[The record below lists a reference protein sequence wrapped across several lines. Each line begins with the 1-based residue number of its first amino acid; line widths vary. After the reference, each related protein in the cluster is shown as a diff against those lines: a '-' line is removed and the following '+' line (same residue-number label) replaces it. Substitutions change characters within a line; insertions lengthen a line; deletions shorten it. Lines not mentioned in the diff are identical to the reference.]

1 MKKILKKRSGF
12 TLIEMI
18 LVLGILALTLLLTTP
33 KMVRSYEHW
42 EQQRFFKRLEQEWNG
57 SLTYARAIDHR
68 VFVQF
73 IPTRQVV
80 SFQTKNNGQAYTNLK
95 LPHSLR
101 MGIGNEGE
109 KDWQITQDGI
119 TSPGTITFYDRRTE
133 ERYEMRI
140 QMGGEPLNWSICHRQ
155 RLRQP
160 GMMAANQLLALGII
174 SVALAFLAVNVQAL
188 KTQRYQMEQA
198 VIVNRLAKEA
208 SQEIRDGQNQVI
220 LTRAGYTALGTKA
233 GVQVKQGAKVI
244 LEVRP

>member
-101 MGIGNEGE
+101 QSRN
-109 KDWQITQDGI
+109 D
-119 TSPGTITFYDRRTE
+119 Y
-133 ERYEMRI
+133 
-140 QMGGEPLNWSICHRQ
+140 
-155 RLRQP
+155 
-160 GMMAANQLLALGII
+160 
-174 SVALAFLAVNVQAL
+174 
-188 KTQRYQMEQA
+188 
-198 VIVNRLAKEA
+198 
-208 SQEIRDGQNQVI
+208 I
-220 LTRAGYTALGTKA
+220 L
-233 GVQVKQGAKVI
+233 
-244 LEVRP
+244 

>member
-140 QMGGEPLNWSICHRQ
+140 QMGG
-155 RLRQP
+155 
-160 GMMAANQLLALGII
+160 
-174 SVALAFLAVNVQAL
+174 AFKLVHLPPATIKA
-188 KTQRYQMEQA
+188 TGD
-198 VIVNRLAKEA
+198 
-208 SQEIRDGQNQVI
+208 DG
-220 LTRAGYTALGTKA
+220 R
-233 GVQVKQGAKVI
+233 
-244 LEVRP
+244 